1 MTFNSPT
8 ALALFSIHSTI
19 SPTNVP
25 PPRYSILRR
34 TAHWELKPYTPP
46 RQLLVHLPIRIESVI
61 HTAPLLLIQHDLQHL
76 APVLLRPDPLPH
88 NLDWVHHIRQ
98 NRLMDGRECSRART
112 LLGLV
117 RAAAVGAFGA
127 REDAAGCED
136 EDMAVRELL
145 FELAGQALLHFVEAG
160 EERDGDE
167 DDDGFFAVADFD
179 LVWGESG

>member
-1 MTFNSPT
+1 
-8 ALALFSIHSTI
+8 
-19 SPTNVP
+19 
-25 PPRYSILRR
+25 
-34 TAHWELKPYTPP
+34 
-46 RQLLVHLPIRIESVI
+46 
-61 HTAPLLLIQHDLQHL
+61 
-76 APVLLRPDPLPH
+76 
-88 NLDWVHHIRQ
+88 
-98 NRLMDGRECSRART
+98 MDGRECSRART